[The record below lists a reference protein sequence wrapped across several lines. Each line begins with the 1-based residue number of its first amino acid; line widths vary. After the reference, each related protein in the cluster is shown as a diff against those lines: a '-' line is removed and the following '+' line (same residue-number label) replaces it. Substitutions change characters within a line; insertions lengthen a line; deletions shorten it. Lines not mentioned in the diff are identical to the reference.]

1 MQANIAFPDDWL
13 YSQVTQTFAFAM
25 TWFLLQFIFLEHL
38 GAIVG
43 IVKLV
48 EVGNIKMYDASK
60 VELHHNFDCYLKNVK
75 QPPCAWCA
83 SMGVRINFSKGT
95 KPTFCLFLGFWR
107 SLGWMTEGQTASPGK
122 LNIKLGPYLSYS
134 SVSVLLDFSRLL
146 FFVFFGI
153 FSGDFGF

>member
-1 MQANIAFPDDWL
+1 
-13 YSQVTQTFAFAM
+13 M

-75 QPPCAWCA
+75 QPPCA
-83 SMGVRINFSKGT
+83 
-95 KPTFCLFLGFWR
+95 
-107 SLGWMTEGQTASPGK
+107 
-122 LNIKLGPYLSYS
+122 
-134 SVSVLLDFSRLL
+134 
-146 FFVFFGI
+146 
-153 FSGDFGF
+153 